1 MKRNQFS
8 QSIDKIWY
16 ADWVSIR
23 NTIIVISSLVIGLFI
38 LTNLGYIGMLW
49 STRHMSGI
57 AEGRI
62 VNRKDQMGI
71 IVSKQGNRTDALSTK
86 YEFEYNVNGNLYS
99 STCYLTS
106 SIWNMKKLALI
117 RTSPLPMKIAV
128 RYDKKN
134 PYNSTIWLP

>member
-1 MKRNQFS
+1 MRRNQFS
-8 QSIDKIWY
+8 ERLDKIRF

-23 NTIIVISSLVIGLFI
+23 NTIIVISSLAIGLFI
-38 LTNLGYIGMLW
+38 LTNFGYIGMLW
-49 STRHMSGI
+49 STRHMNGV

-62 VNRKDQMGI
+62 VNRGDQMGI
-71 IVSKQGNRTDALSTK
+71 IVSKRGNRTDAFSTK
-86 YEFEYNVNGNLYS
+86 YEFEYNVNGTLYS

-128 RYDKKN
+128 RYDKKS